1 VEQNMTF
8 AMPHNEIIHARVKY
22 RKQEHIVK
30 EGQGHKQ
37 EEGNGQNLKRTAS
50 MKVKPGT
57 RLSMDVLSVA
67 EP

>member
-1 VEQNMTF
+1 ME
-8 AMPHNEIIHARVKY
+8 AIIINCLVD
-22 RKQEHIVK
+22 EETTV
-30 EGQGHKQ
+30 HKQ
-37 EEGNGQNLKRTAS
+37 EEGNGMNLKRTAS

>member
-1 VEQNMTF
+1 MSKFEDKDKEQNIQNSEMKT
-8 AMPHNEIIHARVKY
+8 
-22 RKQEHIVK
+22 
-30 EGQGHKQ
+30 EGGSVHKQ
-37 EEGNGQNLKRTAS
+37 EEGNGMNLKRTAS

>member
-1 VEQNMTF
+1 VE
-8 AMPHNEIIHARVKY
+8 AIIINCLVDEETTVHY
-22 RKQEHIVK
+22 
-30 EGQGHKQ
+30 KQ
-37 EEGNGQNLKRTAS
+37 EEGNGMNLKRTAS